1 MLKLIRVSHQTAPG
15 EEGFFYVIKP
25 CVLLFVFI
33 LFFEKIA
40 YAENT
45 CTVYKVHLRLE
56 KLLMHS
62 INLDLS
68 FRKDKLKCMRKIE
81 HRTFQLDLQSS
92 ALAYFL

>member
-1 MLKLIRVSHQTAPG
+1 MLKLIRVSHQTASG

-33 LFFEKIA
+33 LGCEKIA